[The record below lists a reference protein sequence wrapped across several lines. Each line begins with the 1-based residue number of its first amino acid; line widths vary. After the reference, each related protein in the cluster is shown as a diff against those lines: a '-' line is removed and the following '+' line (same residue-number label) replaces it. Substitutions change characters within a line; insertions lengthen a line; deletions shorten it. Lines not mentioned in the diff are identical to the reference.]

1 MLVSQNFK
9 NKILNTYNSGDYY
22 NVEQDAT
29 LLLSKGFT
37 DPWLCNLLAV
47 SLAKQKKFSQAV
59 KYFEILCDLFP
70 NEFDNYFN
78 LANLFRDAQKPK
90 IAMKYYLQSHKIRP
104 LCVKTIIEISKIFYK
119 NEEFENSL
127 FYAKK
132 AKKIEPNS
140 YKVIDL
146 FGKILF
152 LKGDFEKS
160 LSEYKKISNIDE
172 KRQEVELNI
181 ASNLYQLGF
190 LDKSKKI
197 LSRLSSEKAAYNLG
211 IINLKE
217 KCFDIGWDR
226 YEIGIELGERKLRVE
241 NKTLSILPKWTP
253 NLNFNSILIVG
264 EQGLGDELM
273 FSSLLKNLN
282 LEKYKLGLLLDKRL
296 KNLFRL
302 SDIKHEFIT
311 SFDEAI
317 EKKYESY
324 LPIGSLCKYFL
335 KKESDFPRATNFNF
349 AVNKNKKNKFKSLI
363 KNNKITIGLSWYTN
377 NKQLGPKRN
386 IKLKQFAPF
395 FTNVD
400 ANFINLQYGDV
411 KAEIDRVSKKINKCL
426 FVDDNIDNKNDIEGL
441 AEKILACDMVVSIDN
456 STLHLSSLLKKD
468 TVALIPEVSD
478 WRWFN
483 DSTNSLWYPKT
494 YILRKTISWDKEI
507 LKLIEIC
514 KNKFLI

>member
-1 MLVSQNFK
+1 MLASQKFK
-9 NKILNTYNSGDYY
+9 DRILDSYKSGNYSI
-22 NVEQDAT
+22 VEQDAT
-29 LLLSKGFT
+29 YLISKGFT

-47 SLAKQKKFSQAV
+47 SLAKQKKFSQAI
-59 KYFEILCDLFP
+59 KYFEILCQLNP
-70 NEFDNYFN
+70 NDSDNFFN
-78 LANLFRDAQKPK
+78 LGNLYRDAKNSDLAIKYYK
-90 IAMKYYLQSHKIRP
+90 IAYNINPNHLE
-104 LCVKTIIEISKIFYK
+104 TITEISKIFYMK
-119 NEEFENSL
+119 SDFDNSL
-127 FYAKK
+127 KYALK
-132 AKKIEPNS
+132 AKRLCPNS

-146 FGKILF
+146 FGQIYF
-152 LKGDFEKS
+152 LTGDFEKS
-160 LSEYKKISNIDE
+160 LSEYIKITNINE
-172 KRQEVELNI
+172 KRHDVELNI

-197 LSRLSSEKAAYNLG
+197 LSRLSSKKAKYNLG

-217 KCFDIGWDR
+217 KCFDAGWDR

-241 NKTLSILPKWTP
+241 EKTLSILPKWEP

-264 EQGLGDELM
+264 EQGLGDEIM

-282 LEKYKLGLLLDKRL
+282 TKKYKLGLLLDERL

-311 SFDEAI
+311 TFDEAI

-335 KKESDFPRATNFNF
+335 KRESDFARATNFNF
-349 AVNKNKKNKFKSLI
+349 NENKSKRNKLKLLI
-363 KNNKITIGLSWYTN
+363 NNNKVTIGISWHTN

-386 IKLKQFAPF
+386 IKLKQFAPL
-395 FTNVD
+395 FTNLD
-400 ANFINLQYGDV
+400 ANFINLQYGDF
-411 KAEIDRVSKKINKCL
+411 KTEIDRVSKKIKKSL
-426 FVDDNIDNKNDIEGL
+426 FVEDNTDNKNNIEGL
-441 AEKILACDMVVSIDN
+441 AEKILACDMVISIDN

-478 WRWFN
+478 WRWFDDN
-483 DSTNSLWYPKT
+483 STNSLWYPKT
-494 YILRKTISWDKEI
+494 YILRNTMSWDNEI

-514 KNKFLI
+514 KNKLF